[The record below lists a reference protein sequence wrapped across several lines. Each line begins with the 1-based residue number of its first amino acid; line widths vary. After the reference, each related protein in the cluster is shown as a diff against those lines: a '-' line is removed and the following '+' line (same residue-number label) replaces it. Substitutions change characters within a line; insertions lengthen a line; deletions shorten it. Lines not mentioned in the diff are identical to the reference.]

1 MVENKYSKYVIREPH
16 MKPPHKEIT
25 APMVSF
31 NRGRVD
37 FAEVGFSINWELIDK
52 PFIME
57 KSGHSHDWDQLLCF
71 VGGDS
76 QNFFDFGAEIEFFL
90 GEEAERYVIN
100 STTLV
105 YIPRGLIHGP
115 LEFKKIHK
123 PIMFNNIV
131 LSAQYGRAKQF

>member
-16 MKPPHKEIT
+16 MKPPHEEIT
-25 APMVSF
+25 APIVSF

-37 FAEVGFSINWELIDK
+37 FPGVGFSINWELIDK

-57 KSGHSHDWDQLLCF
+57 KSGHTHDWDQLLCF

-76 QNFFDFGAEIEFFL
+76 KNFFDFGAEIEFFL

-131 LSAQYGRAKQF
+131 LSAQYSRAKQL